1 MNMPTEASGKS
12 SRTITAESS
21 AHAARIW
28 CKRSDGM
35 DLFAVESSPVSEFHL
50 TITPRP
56 AESPTAM
63 VRRLAEAIN
72 PLEATVVRQIAFG
85 SVAASKPTLAALRQA
100 FDTPDLPLTWVEGMG
115 CDGSALSGIQ
125 LHAISGADVHALPL
139 GPQTSARIWR
149 DAIATHCVLSGLGPT
164 NPKAPAPE
172 QAQETFQNLQSSLAQ
187 ADMTMKDVAR
197 TWFYLDDILSW
208 YGEFN
213 RVRNRFFEQSELRPG
228 SVPAS
233 TGVRGRN
240 PAGTALTAAAW
251 AVKPHQDSA
260 GTVYFV
266 PSPRQCAATS
276 YGSGFSRA
284 VEINLGGYRQLLV
297 SGTASIEPG
306 GMTVHTGDVRGQ
318 IELTMQVVGAILE
331 SRGLGYGDVSRAT
344 AYFKSGADL
353 PVFQGW
359 LKENDLLTLP
369 VLNTCCEICRDDL
382 LFEIELDAIA
392 AGC

>member
-1 MNMPTEASGKS
+1 
-12 SRTITAESS
+12 
-21 AHAARIW
+21 
-28 CKRSDGM
+28 
-35 DLFAVESSPVSEFHL
+35 
-50 TITPRP
+50 
-56 AESPTAM
+56 M
-63 VRRLAEAIN
+63 VRRLAQAIN
-72 PLEATVVRQIAFG
+72 PLEATVVRLIAFG
-85 SVAASKPTLAALRQA
+85 SMDASKPTLAAMRQA
-100 FDTPDLPLTWVEGMG
+100 FDTLDLPLTWIEGLG
-115 CDGSALSGIQ
+115 CDGAALSGIQ
-125 LHAISGADVHALPL
+125 LHAVSGADVHALPF

-149 DAIATHCVLSGLGPT
+149 DATATHCVLSGLGPT
-164 NPKAPAPE
+164 NPKAPATE
-172 QAQETFQNLQSSLAQ
+172 QAQETFQQLQSCLAY
-187 ADMTMKDVAR
+187 ADMTMKNVAR

-240 PAGTALTAAAW
+240 LAGAALTATAW

-260 GTVYFV
+260 NTVHFV

-276 YGSGFSRA
+276 YGSAFSRA
-284 VEINLGGYRQLLV
+284 VEINSGGYRQLLV

-306 GMTVHTGDVRGQ
+306 GMTVHVGDVRKQ
-318 IELTMQVVGAILE
+318 IELTMQVAGAILE
-331 SRGLGYGDVSRAT
+331 SRGLGLGDVSRAT

-359 LKENDLLTLP
+359 LKENNLLAMP
-369 VLNTCCEICRDDL
+369 AVNTCCEICRDDL
-382 LFEIELDAIA
+382 LFEIEVDAIA